1 MPANRIK
8 NLLREAVELSK
19 DRPANAARLSEIGSD
34 LGKGLPVAVGNV
46 YTRVL
51 SNRPDAL
58 LDLFP
63 LFLDYRLGNEAVPGS
78 GASFFC

>member
-46 YTRVL
+46 YTWAL
-51 SNRPDAL
+51 SNRP
-58 LDLFP
+58 
-63 LFLDYRLGNEAVPGS
+63 
-78 GASFFC
+78 